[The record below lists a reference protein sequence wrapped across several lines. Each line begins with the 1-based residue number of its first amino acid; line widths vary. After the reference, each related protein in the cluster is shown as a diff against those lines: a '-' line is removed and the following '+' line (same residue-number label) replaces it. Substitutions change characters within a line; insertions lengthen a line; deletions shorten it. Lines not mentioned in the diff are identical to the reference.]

1 MKENDDATRYLTG
14 LFWNVYRVLADSLV
28 PHIKVPRKNL
38 PPESQ
43 LFVALV
49 RLQLNLPFCYI
60 RFQTGFSI
68 GSLNKTFKNII
79 NLMYLKLK
87 FLVQWPDR
95 SHIRETLPPVF
106 KENFPRLTSII
117 DCFEVFIERPS
128 KLKARAQVYSNY
140 KKHSTVKFLLCCSPL
155 GVVTFLS
162 KAWGGRASDVQIV
175 RSSGFI
181 SPKYHF
187 PGDQI
192 LADRGFTLVDDFAV
206 ACSAELIIPQFTK
219 GKKQLDARLPMSVEI
234 TRKIANVRIQVE
246 RVIGLL
252 KNRYGILSQG
262 PLPLNLVKSKK
273 EEVSGGVPHIEKLV
287 TVCSSLINLSPGIVY
302 KET

>member
-1 MKENDDATRYLTG
+1 MPKSCVAVGCSNHNMMGKPGFELPSVPKPSEKQEEMAKKKVLVLKVMKVKEAVSCRVGDDIQLDIPFQDISAESAQIPQFPESSQELLLSRYNPYVMKENDDATRYLTG

-38 PPESQ
+38 PPES
-43 LFVALV
+43 
-49 RLQLNLPFCYI
+49 
-60 RFQTGFSI
+60 
-68 GSLNKTFKNII
+68 
-79 NLMYLKLK
+79 
-87 FLVQWPDR
+87 
-95 SHIRETLPPVF
+95 
-106 KENFPRLTSII
+106 
-117 DCFEVFIERPS
+117 
-128 KLKARAQVYSNY
+128 
-140 KKHSTVKFLLCCSPL
+140 
-155 GVVTFLS
+155 
-162 KAWGGRASDVQIV
+162 
-175 RSSGFI
+175 
-181 SPKYHF
+181 
-187 PGDQI
+187 DQI